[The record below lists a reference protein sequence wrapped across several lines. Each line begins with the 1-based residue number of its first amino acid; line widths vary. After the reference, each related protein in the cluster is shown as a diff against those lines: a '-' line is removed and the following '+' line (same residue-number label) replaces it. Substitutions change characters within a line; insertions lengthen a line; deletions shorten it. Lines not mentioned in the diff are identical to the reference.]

1 MMSKSTALTLY
12 EASIDTPIFHMEDI
26 YVTGILAQKSGI
38 RPQDNVGFS
47 YLKRRATPCLYAQ
60 TISSHH
66 LTIRE
71 MHQMHDKVK
80 AKQGKC
86 APIKKKF
93 LRTYGP
99 GRCLWTKP
107 PK

>member
-1 MMSKSTALTLY
+1 MSKSTALTLY
-12 EASIDTPIFHMEDI
+12 EAALETSIFHMEDI
-26 YVTGILAQKSGI
+26 YVTGILAQASGI

-47 YLKRRATPCLYAQ
+47 YVKRRTTACLYAQ

-71 MHQMHDKVK
+71 MNEMYEKVK
-80 AKQGKC
+80 AKEGKC

-93 LRTYGP
+93 LRSYGP
-99 GRCLWTKP
+99 GRCLWTP